1 MDLRIALIRNADYT
15 GPEYSGHCFSPA
27 ILLGI
32 HMANLLT
39 NKLKVQ
45 VSFVYRLYSVCS
57 CCAQFIKPEAVNNS
71 SFLKNLM
78 EEKK

>member
-45 VSFVYRLYSVCS
+45 VSFIYRLYSVCS